1 MIKLI
6 QKFLIPVFDQAE
18 ENKQGMAIDLATA
31 ILMIEVS
38 RADFDQDPAELNKIR
53 ELLLAHLSL
62 PPGDVDALLEEA
74 HEEADRLVSL
84 QHITRL
90 MNEQMTQQSKARV
103 IELMWLVAY
112 ADGEKHHYEEHLL
125 RQVADLLYVS
135 HSDFIRARHQAEATI
150 EGS

>member
-1 MIKLI
+1 MKQLI
-6 QKFLIPVFDQAE
+6 QKLLQPVFEQAE
-18 ENKQGMAIDLATA
+18 GDGRDMAPDLATA

-38 RADFDQDPAELNKIR
+38 RADFDQDVTELNKIR

-62 PPGDVDALLEEA
+62 AQADVDALLQAA
-74 HEEADRLVSL
+74 HDEADQLVSL

-90 MNEQMTQQSKARV
+90 MNEQMSQQEKIRV

-135 HSDFIRARHQAEATI
+135 HGDFIRARHQAEDSIKTD
-150 EGS
+150 

>member
-1 MIKLI
+1 MKKLI
-6 QKFLIPVFDQAE
+6 EKYFQPAFERFNQVQPS
-18 ENKQGMAIDLATA
+18 MALDLATA
-31 ILMIEVS
+31 VLMIEVS
-38 RADFDQDPAELNKIR
+38 MADFSQNEQELVSIR
-53 ELLLAHLSL
+53 ELLLSHLSL
-62 PPGDVDALLEEA
+62 SEEEVDTLLQEA

-90 MNEQMTQQSKARV
+90 MNEQLDQSAKVRV

-135 HSDFIRARHQAEATI
+135 HADFIQARHRAEETV
-150 EGS
+150 

>member
-1 MIKLI
+1 MKALI
-6 QKFLIPVFDQAE
+6 QKFFQPTLERFNESKPE
-18 ENKQGMAIDLATA
+18 LAIDLSTA

-38 RADFDQDPAELNKIR
+38 RADFEQDELELESIR
-53 ELLLAHLSL
+53 LLLLSHLSL
-62 PPGDVDALLEEA
+62 SEEEIDTMLKSA

-90 MNEQMTQQSKARV
+90 MNEQMGQRAKVRV

-112 ADGEKHHYEEHLL
+112 ADGEKHHYEEYLL

-135 HSDFIRARHQAEATI
+135 HADFIQARHQAEASI
-150 EGS
+150 